1 MGNDMGGSVTTHC
14 LSLRG
19 GSGSEGRGNPSCL
32 EGTWTASLFA
42 SLFTVDRHGLSALAI
57 TKYFTPGLRLLAWP
71 FWAAALL
78 VQARRAPPGYPPVP
92 SSFRP

>member
-1 MGNDMGGSVTTHC
+1 MTDAAIHRVS
-14 LSLRG
+14 RG
-19 GSGSEGRGNPSCL
+19 RKRVC
-32 EGTWTASLFA
+32 LFA
-42 SLFTVDRHGLSALAI
+42 CWFTVDRHGLSALAM

-78 VQARRAPPGYPPVP
+78 VQTRRAPPGYQPVP